1 MVFVKTKL
9 YDKRDYFDFD
19 IVNFPYL
26 DILWF
31 YISQLIRLHV
41 DDFNTRKKRFWQQ
54 NLSNN
59 NTDIVYFVSRFQNFI
74 GFFST

>member
-41 DDFNTRKKRFWQQ
+41 DDFNTRKKRF
-54 NLSNN
+54 
-59 NTDIVYFVSRFQNFI
+59 
-74 GFFST
+74 